1 MLDLYNYSLLTI
13 FLAGLALI
21 VAASEIGRLTGAARA
36 EAARRKEFVPNGP
49 WRTSAADSPLGL
61 RLTAP
66 SVWQVAAGLRL
77 ERSAPTFVG
86 VQNGPC

>member
-36 EAARRKEFVPNGP
+36 EAARRKEF
-49 WRTSAADSPLGL
+49 RAQ
-61 RLTAP
+61 R
-66 SVWQVAAGLRL
+66 SVANFSG
-77 ERSAPTFVG
+77 
-86 VQNGPC
+86 